1 MLLGDPMRGLIQNQL
16 KSQSLDTVKPS
27 AFKQVGGVIFP
38 DSTANMDMAKLSS
51 IVEAFQSVHSPN
63 YGQPIPQTS
72 QINSATGNETI
83 LTLTG
88 NEVALVSALTLVNG
102 GGAPMVVQ
110 IKVGAMIVAAV
121 TLDPAATAAAIPQS
135 MPSLYLDSLN
145 ALSVNVT
152 SGTAG
157 ELTTTALSMRVCQ

>member
-1 MLLGDPMRGLIQNQL
+1 MRGLIQNQL

-63 YGQPIPQTS
+63 YGQPIPQS
-72 QINSATGNETI
+72 SVIATVAGNETV
-83 LTLTG
+83 LTLAG
-88 NEVALVSALTLVNG
+88 NEVALVSAVTLVNG
-102 GGAPMVVQ
+102 GGSPMVVQ
-110 IKVGAMIVAAV
+110 VKVGAMIVAV
-121 TLDPAATAAAIPQS
+121 LSIGPTTTVAAIPQF
-135 MPSLYLDSLN
+135 MPSIYLDSLN

>member
-1 MLLGDPMRGLIQNQL
+1 MRGLVQNQL

-27 AFKQVGGVIFP
+27 AFKQVGGVIYP
-38 DSTANMDMAKLSS
+38 DSTANMDMSKLSA

-72 QINSATGNETI
+72 AIYTASGNESVV
-83 LTLTG
+83 TLTG

-110 IKVGAMIVAAV
+110 VKVGTMVIAV
-121 TLDPAATAAAIPQS
+121 VSVDPASTTAAIPQS
-135 MPSLYLDSLN
+135 MPSIYLDSLN
-145 ALSVNVT
+145 ALSVVVT

-157 ELTTTALSMRVCQ
+157 ELTTTALTMRVCQ

>member
-1 MLLGDPMRGLIQNQL
+1 MRGLIQNQL

-38 DSTANMDMAKLSS
+38 DSSANMDMSKLSA
-51 IVEAFQSVHSPN
+51 IVEAFQSVHSIN

-72 QINSATGNETI
+72 QISAASGNETI
-83 LTLTG
+83 LTLAG
-88 NEVALVSALTLVNG
+88 NEVALVSALTLTNG

-110 IKVGAMIVAAV
+110 VKVGTMIISVV
-121 TLDPAATAAAIPQS
+121 TIDPASSVAAIPQS
-135 MPSLYLDSLN
+135 MPSLFLDSLN
-145 ALSVNVT
+145 ALSVNVA